1 MSSDI
6 FVLPR
11 PLLTHRTLGVFGN
24 FVFGFGFAIE
34 GQLERS
40 LWTSGNETSNYEWVL
55 GQGPNMG
62 LVSFQ
67 GFGCFSFL

>member
-24 FVFGFGFAIE
+24 FVFGFGFVIE
-34 GQLERS
+34 GHLGRS
-40 LWTSGNETSNYEWVL
+40 LWTSGNETTNYEWVL

>member
-6 FVLPR
+6 FVLSR

-24 FVFGFGFAIE
+24 FVFGFGFVIE
-34 GQLERS
+34 GHLG
-40 LWTSGNETSNYEWVL
+40 TSGNETSTNYEWVL

>member
-24 FVFGFGFAIE
+24 FVFGFGFVIE
-34 GQLERS
+34 GHLGRS
-40 LWTSGNETSNYEWVL
+40 LWTSGNETTNYEWWVL
-55 GQGPNMG
+55 GKAQIW
-62 LVSFQ
+62 V
-67 GFGCFSFL
+67 